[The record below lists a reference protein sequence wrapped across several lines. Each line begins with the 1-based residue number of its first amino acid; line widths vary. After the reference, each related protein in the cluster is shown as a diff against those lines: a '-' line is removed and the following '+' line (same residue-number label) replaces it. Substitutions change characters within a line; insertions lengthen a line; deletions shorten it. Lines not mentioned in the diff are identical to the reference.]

1 VTPLR
6 AVIADDELLL
16 REGVARLLEEA
27 GIEVVAQAGDA
38 PDLLR
43 KVAAHKPDVAIVD
56 VRMPPDLTDDGL
68 RAAIEIRREQPEVGV
83 LVFSQHLVERFVT
96 ELLGDDARGVGYLLK
111 HRIADLGYFVD
122 AVRSVAQ
129 GGTAL
134 DPEVVAR
141 MFGRRRR
148 EDPLSSLTPR
158 EREVLALMAEGLS
171 NNGIAERLTVQP
183 PAVEKHVTSI
193 FSKLGIARDR
203 AENQRVL
210 AVLTLLRAAR

>member
-1 VTPLR
+1 MRMWGDPTYSGGMSPLR

-16 REGVARLLEEA
+16 REGVARVLEDA
-27 GIEVVAQAGDA
+27 GIEVVARAGDA
-38 PDLLR
+38 PDLRR
-43 KVAAHKPDVAIVD
+43 KVRGHRPDVAIVD

-96 ELLGDDARGVGYLLK
+96 ELLGSDQRGVGYLLK

-122 AVRSVAQ
+122 AVRTVAE

-141 MFGRRRR
+141 MVGRRRR
-148 EDPLSSLTPR
+148 EDPL
-158 EREVLALMAEGLS
+158 A
-171 NNGIAERLTVQP
+171 
-183 PAVEKHVTSI
+183 
-193 FSKLGIARDR
+193 
-203 AENQRVL
+203 
-210 AVLTLLRAAR
+210 